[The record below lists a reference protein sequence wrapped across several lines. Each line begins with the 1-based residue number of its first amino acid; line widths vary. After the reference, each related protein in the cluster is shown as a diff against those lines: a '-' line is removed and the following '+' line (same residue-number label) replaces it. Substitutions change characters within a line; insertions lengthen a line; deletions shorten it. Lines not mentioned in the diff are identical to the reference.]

1 MAPTSKR
8 KAAAA
13 TVPGRL
19 DRDVKA
25 RIDAELYERL
35 REVARREERSES
47 AIMRRALRHYL
58 EEVA

>member
-1 MAPTSKR
+1 MAGKR
-8 KAAAA
+8 KAAATA
-13 TVPGRL
+13 APSGRL

-35 REVARREERSES
+35 REVAVREERTES